1 MPLMKAYNM
10 SISPIEN
17 KVNTMKAKDIIAV
30 LEKRGMKEASADHP
44 IYSAP
49 PTIRFINRSGTTTP
63 PKRKRSDSPQK
74 T

>member
-44 IYSAP
+44 DILSTAQRYAL
-49 PTIRFINRSGTTTP
+49 
-63 PKRKRSDSPQK
+63 
-74 T
+74 